1 MAREEWNRLAP
12 SRDEQRRQK
21 RMAVLQTSARLFTQ
35 FGFERTT
42 LDDIAAELNVSKR
55 TLYYYVKSKN
65 DILSECTQLALRQLD
80 RAVRDIAA
88 SGQTPLRR
96 IEALLRRYMS
106 LAADDLGACL
116 ILTRPDSLRQE
127 NREILLDGRRKFDF
141 ALRGLIRE
149 GIDDGSIAPCEPKI
163 ATAAIFGAFNW
174 VLHWH
179 PERSKEAYDEIAG
192 QFLTFLIT
200 GLKAR

>member
-1 MAREEWNRLAP
+1 
-12 SRDEQRRQK
+12 
-21 RMAVLQTSARLFTQ
+21 MAVLQTSARLFNQ

-65 DILSECTQLALRQLD
+65 DILSECTQLALRHLD
-80 RAVRDIAA
+80 RATRDITA

-96 IEALLRRYMS
+96 IETLLRRYMS

-127 NREILLDGRRKFDF
+127 NREILLNGRRKFDY
-141 ALRGLIRE
+141 ALRDLIQQ

-163 ATAAIFGAFNW
+163 AAAAIFGAFNW

-179 PERSKEAYDEIAG
+179 PKRGKEAYDEITG
-192 QFLTFLIT
+192 QFLTFLIN
-200 GLKAR
+200 GLRAR